1 MNNEKQFSV
10 ILSSL
15 VNARNIVFVAMLAV
29 GLLCILMSARNT
41 ASYLLLTGME
51 GVIAL
56 LTGIALIIFS
66 ATSFTAAQLF
76 LAQKGFAKLFSIMFV
91 VVGLTVIT
99 FSIFSTLSLN
109 YSKFISSD
117 AIQADIKDLIEK
129 RRSAI
134 MADYKSSNAE
144 QEGIDITKWTMQNM
158 DRFLTLAEQQGSS
171 WNNSMRTIMETA
183 NSLNSAE
190 QQKRQSIDEILE
202 NIYIET
208 IPQTFFGFMLS
219 LNNLDRKYLFDF
231 FMIAVPAVFYDII
244 APLAVTVVLLL
255 MGLQQKEKPKEKP
268 QPKQE
273 KIKVEETAPPPPRR
287 EKKPIPAPDIKD
299 VVFYIENALQGFI
312 LLPDNGIE
320 KIEEKKCK
328 QIREYLMSFVYKNK
342 PIIEEKDGQF
352 ISIFDKTNLKRFI
365 ELQSNVQ
372 RKGE

>member
-1 MNNEKQFSV
+1 MSNEKQFSY
-10 ILSSL
+10 ILSSI

-76 LAQKGFAKLFSIMFV
+76 LAQKGLVKLFSLMFI
-91 VVGLTVIT
+91 VVGITVIT

-109 YSKFISSD
+109 YSKFINSE
-117 AIQADIKDLIEK
+117 AIRADIADKIEK
-129 RRSAI
+129 RKSEI
-134 MADYKSSNAE
+134 MKEYETSDAE
-144 QEGIDITKWTMQNM
+144 TKGVDITQWAMQNM
-158 DRFLTLAEQQGSS
+158 DRFLTLAEQQGMS

-183 NSLNSAE
+183 QTLSTVE
-190 QQKRQSIDEILE
+190 KQKRKSFDEVLE

-219 LNNLDRKYLFDF
+219 LNTLDKKYLFDF
-231 FMIAVPAVFYDII
+231 FMIAIPAVFYDII

-268 QPKQE
+268 QLKQE
-273 KIKVEETAPPPPRR
+273 KIKIEEEQQRR
-287 EKKPIPAPDIKD
+287 EKKPTPIPDLKD
-299 VVFYIENALQGFI
+299 VISYIEKALQDDYSI
-312 LLPDNGIE
+312 LPDNAVEGIE
-320 KIEEKKCK
+320 ERQCKKY
-328 QIREYLMSFVYKNK
+328 REYLMSFIFKNK
-342 PIIEEKDGQF
+342 TIIWEKEGRYV
-352 ISIFDKTNLKRFI
+352 SIFDKTNLKRFI
-365 ELQSNVQ
+365 GLQYNVQ

>member
-144 QEGIDITKWTMQNM
+144 QEGVDITKWTMQNM
-158 DRFLTLAEQQGSS
+158 DRFLTLAEQQGAS

-190 QQKRQSIDEILE
+190 QQKRQSIDEVLE
-202 NIYIET
+202 NLYIET

-273 KIKVEETAPPPPRR
+273 KIKIEETAPPPRR

-299 VVFYIENALQGFI
+299 IVLYIETALQGFT

-320 KIEEKKCK
+320 NIEEKKCK

-342 PIIEEKDGQF
+342 PIIKEKDGQY